1 MYGTGCQCGSAGLGF
16 YRKPVRTLGASSTC
30 LVDKAT
36 GVEICGQG
44 ARPTS
49 SRYQKVQPPPD
60 THMPINRP
68 ELMNAAQTLQTQAST
83 EIKPSGGLMDWLNS
97 EAFRGVKNGYLV
109 GGTGLLLT
117 VALIS
122 TRH

>member
-1 MYGTGCQCGSAGLGF
+1 
-16 YRKPVRTLGASSTC
+16 
-30 LVDKAT
+30 
-36 GVEICGQG
+36 
-44 ARPTS
+44 
-49 SRYQKVQPPPD
+49 
-60 THMPINRP
+60 MPINRP